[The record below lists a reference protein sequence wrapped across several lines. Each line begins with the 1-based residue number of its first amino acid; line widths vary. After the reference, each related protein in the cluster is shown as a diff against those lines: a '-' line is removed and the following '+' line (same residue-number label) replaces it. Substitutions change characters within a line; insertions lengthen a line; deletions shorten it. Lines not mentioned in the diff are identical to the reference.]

1 MQKGGDGIISA
12 PGLQIRRGPYILQQD
27 QPHWSSPPFCSK
39 IAFVHRSQSL
49 VQSSFV
55 CWQKPPTITGSAACH
70 QCSPGRSVNLFWL
83 GKTLILTVCCAV
95 ISSWPNSWK
104 ILSHFNLLLPD
115 PLFRV
120 GLSILLTFSE
130 GHNNETRLY
139 PLSSSVNGEDCGVG
153 ASAVSLQSKVS
164 YQQGA
169 SLLDCSLS
177 THTRLHLFR
186 SRCLLRKCLFMLS
199 YLSLICWICISWFA
213 DPILSG
219 GWTALLFP
227 LISVIT
233 VFGKHLNFLICLSD
247 YSAPESCLTGSWRK
261 PRWHKM

>member
-1 MQKGGDGIISA
+1 M
-12 PGLQIRRGPYILQQD
+12 
-27 QPHWSSPPFCSK
+27 
-39 IAFVHRSQSL
+39 HRSQSL

-55 CWQKPPTITGSAACH
+55 CWQKPSTITGSAACH

-104 ILSHFNLLLPD
+104 ILSHSNLLLPEQ
-115 PLFRV
+115 LLRV
-120 GLSILLTFSE
+120 GSSIALTFSE
-130 GHNNETRLY
+130 GHNNGTWLY
-139 PLSSSVNGEDCGVG
+139 PLSSSGNGEGCGMG
-153 ASAVSLQSKVS
+153 ASAVSLQYMVHHGQLTGCLSNCTQSKVS

-213 DPILSG
+213 DPILSA
-219 GWTALLFP
+219 GWAALLFP

-233 VFGKHLNFLICLSD
+233 VFDKHLKFLI
-247 YSAPESCLTGSWRK
+247 
-261 PRWHKM
+261 